1 MVQAV
6 KCDAC
11 GRLHEVTSTDYVSVA
26 GNILRGESGG
36 LVGNNLSN
44 LKRGKQEV
52 TSVSFFCYPGCIAKV
67 LGIELVTT
75 R

>member
-11 GRLHEVTSTDYVSVA
+11 GKLHEVTSTDYVSVA

-36 LVGNNLSN
+36 LVGNNLSQSRREN
-44 LKRGKQEV
+44 EKQKV
-52 TSVSFFCYPGCIAKV
+52 IGVSIFCYPVCIANA
-67 LGIELVTT
+67 LGITLAE
-75 R
+75 